1 MNTEP
6 LRIEGELTIFRAMEL
21 KPVLLANPAPEA
33 IDLSEVTDFDTAGLQ
48 LLMMAKRAAQAQG
61 NDLRLLN
68 HSPVVLDV
76 FERLNVAGFFG
87 FFVIPCG
94 TCKVRGVG
102 VGAGFGVTGPCQ
114 GWTQSTRRAW
124 P

>member
-1 MNTEP
+1 MSTEP

-21 KPVLLANPAPEA
+21 KPVLLANPTPEA
-33 IDLSEVTDFDTAGLQ
+33 IDLSGVTDFDTAGLQ

-61 NDLRLLN
+61 RDVRLIN

-87 FFVIPCG
+87 DHLVIDLPAS
-94 TCKVRGVG
+94 R
-102 VGAGFGVTGPCQ
+102 
-114 GWTQSTRRAW
+114 S
-124 P
+124 